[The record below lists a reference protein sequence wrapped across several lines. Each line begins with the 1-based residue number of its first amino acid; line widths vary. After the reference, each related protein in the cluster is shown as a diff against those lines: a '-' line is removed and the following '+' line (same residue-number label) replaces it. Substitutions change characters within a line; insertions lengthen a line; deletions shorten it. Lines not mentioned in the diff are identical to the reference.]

1 MRQANAPDYSART
14 RNLHGSVVRQCGPY
28 AFKHGVG
35 TVTISHFQYLGYSLV
50 ATFLHEIGGTE
61 FACDTLA
68 VGMAAHGND
77 AGGAHQLGGQHSA
90 QADRTVAEHDCGV
103 SRLDFGGSSRMVT
116 GRHHVREGEQRCE
129 HFVGEALRVARNN
142 HQRAIGLGNAQVFCL
157 AAQSLVSEISA
168 VGAAG
173 FETGLAYR
181 ALAAAERERYD
192 HEIARLG
199 HGHVVADLLDH
210 ADGLMSGL
218 SVGFLAAVAVEPQV
232 GSAHA
237 CAYHADDGISPIDD
251 GRFGMLFACHL
262 LDSLEDRCLHE
273 LLLCYTN

>member
-1 MRQANAPDYSART
+1 MR
-14 RNLHGSVVRQCGPY
+14 
-28 AFKHGVG
+28 AFRRR
-35 TVTISHFQYLGYSLV
+35 S
-50 ATFLHEIGGTE
+50 
-61 FACDTLA
+61 
-68 VGMAAHGND
+68 
-77 AGGAHQLGGQHSA
+77 
-90 QADRTVAEHDCGV
+90 
-103 SRLDFGGSSRMVT
+103 SSR
-116 GRHHVREGEQRCE
+116 RPERPPACHR
-129 HFVGEALRVARNN
+129 
-142 HQRAIGLGNAQVFCL
+142 LGNAQVFRL

-237 CAYHADDGISPIDD
+237 CAYTRMMHLPIDD
-251 GRFGMLFACHL
+251 GRFACSSHAI
-262 LDSLEDRCLHE
+262 CLTPLKIAAFMSCSFVIRIE
-273 LLLCYTN
+273 LR